1 MTRSQAPRKN
11 TRHADAADKIKVR
24 SVRRRGS
31 DDCVS
36 RGERMKRPKSAST
49 IDHYGAQYGN
59 FASELYAEIRREAF
73 GEDIGQTGWLT
84 AGEQNLFIAWL
95 DLSASTHLL
104 DLACGSGRPTL
115 RIAQITGCR
124 VSGVDLHDEAVTN
137 AIANAKE
144 LGLEADADFQQGN
157 AAERLPFE
165 DSSFDAI
172 TCVDAI
178 NHLPNRPKVLE
189 EWHRVLKPG
198 GRLLF
203 TDPIVLTGPISNEE
217 IAIRASIGFFLFV
230 PRGVDEALLKQAG
243 FKVELYAE
251 IRREA
256 FGEDIG
262 QTGWLTAGEQN
273 LFIAWLDLSASTHLL
288 DLACGSGRPTL
299 RIAQITGCRV
309 SGVDLHD
316 EAVTNAIANAKELGL
331 EADADFQQGNA
342 AERLPFE
349 DSSFDAI
356 TCVDAINHLPN
367 RPKVLEEWHRVL
379 KPGGRLLFTDPIVLT
394 GPISNEEIAIRASIG
409 FFLFVPRG
417 VDEALLKQAGFK
429 VECVEDRTQN
439 MAENAAGRL
448 RARAKRESDLRVI
461 EGDDVFDGQQTFLE
475 TAAILAKERRLSRL
489 AILAT
494 RNP

>member
-59 FASELYAEIRREAF
+59 FAS
-73 GEDIGQTGWLT
+73 
-84 AGEQNLFIAWL
+84 
-95 DLSASTHLL
+95 
-104 DLACGSGRPTL
+104 
-115 RIAQITGCR
+115 
-124 VSGVDLHDEAVTN
+124 
-137 AIANAKE
+137 
-144 LGLEADADFQQGN
+144 
-157 AAERLPFE
+157 
-165 DSSFDAI
+165 
-172 TCVDAI
+172 
-178 NHLPNRPKVLE
+178 
-189 EWHRVLKPG
+189 
-198 GRLLF
+198 
-203 TDPIVLTGPISNEE
+203 
-217 IAIRASIGFFLFV
+217 
-230 PRGVDEALLKQAG
+230 
-243 FKVELYAE
+243 ELYAE